1 MMKYLPALLLYIQRR
16 VESGK
21 GGMVSIKTR
30 NVCGED
36 RRCGR
41 VVHSLMLSLVEKG
54 LAKQHKRGVYL
65 IKRGAAEEVLTA
77 LKKWLEDGDGG
88 RPSPRRRRT
97 ASRPPQKN
105 YRRRA

>member
-16 VESGK
+16 MESGK

-41 VVHSLMLSLVEKG
+41 AVRNLMMSLIERG

-65 IKRGAAEEVLTA
+65 IKRDAAEEVLTA
-77 LKKWLEDGDGG
+77 LKKRFEDGDGG

-97 ASRPPQKN
+97 AS
-105 YRRRA
+105 